1 MATLN
6 NNYPTL
12 ADLAK
17 QMDGKGNVVSDIIE
31 ILNDTNQIL
40 MDLPF
45 FECNNGTKHL
55 TTIRS
60 GIPTATWRRLYQ
72 GVQPSKAT
80 NTQVEDACGMLEAWS
95 EVDSKLIELSAN
107 PGRFRLNEARAF
119 LEGMNRQMATAIFY
133 GNTDTDP
140 EQFHGL
146 APRFDDTTAENGGQ
160 IIDGGGAGADNT
172 SIWMVVWGERTC
184 HGIYPKGSKA
194 GLAREDKGKT
204 TKEVSDGS
212 LYDVHREKFMWD
224 CGLSVRD
231 WRYIVRIANIDV
243 SNALDG
249 TTDMFGLLRQGY
261 WQLKQR
267 QISGGRAAIYCNTD
281 ILEALDSQTTPTVAT
296 GSTQATPGYQ
306 RLRVSE
312 VEGKEVIS
320 YRGMPLRECDALINT
335 EALVT

>member
-17 QMDGKGNVVSDIIE
+17 QMDGDGNVVSDIVE
-31 ILNDTNQIL
+31 ILNDTNEIL
-40 MDLPF
+40 MDMPF

-55 TTIRS
+55 TTVRS

-80 NTQVEDACGMLEAWS
+80 NTQVEDACGMLEGWS
-95 EVDSKLIELSAN
+95 EVDSKLIELSGN
-107 PGRFRLNEARAF
+107 PARFRLNEARAHI
-119 LEGMNRQMATAIFY
+119 EGMNRQMATALFY
-133 GNTDTDP
+133 GNATTDP

-146 APRFDDTTAENGGQ
+146 APRFNALTGAENSTQ
-160 IIDGGGAGADNT
+160 VVDGGGSGSDNT
-172 SIWMVVWGERTC
+172 SIWMIVWSERTC
-184 HGIYPKGSKA
+184 HGIYPKGTKA

-224 CGLSVRD
+224 CGVSVRD

-243 SNALDG
+243 SDMIAG
-249 TTDMFGLLRQGY
+249 STDMFALLRKGY
-261 WQLKQR
+261 WKLKQR
-267 QISGGRAAIYCNTD
+267 QISGGRAAIYANSD
-281 ILEALDSQTTPTVAT
+281 VLEALDAQTTPTVNTAAT
-296 GSTQATPGYQ
+296 TSSGNV
-306 RLRVSE
+306 RLKTTE
-312 VEGKEVIS
+312 VEGREVTT
-320 YRGMPLRECDALINT
+320 YRGMALRECDALLNT
-335 EALVT
+335 EAAVT

>member
-17 QMDGKGNVVSDIIE
+17 QMDGKGSVVSDIIE

-40 MDLPF
+40 EDMPF
-45 FECNNGTKHL
+45 FEANNGTKHL

-72 GVQPSKAT
+72 GVQPSKAS

-95 EVDSKLIELSAN
+95 EVDSKLIDLSNN

-119 LEGMNRQMATAIFY
+119 LEGMNRQMATAVFY
-133 GNTDTDP
+133 GNTATDP
-140 EQFHGL
+140 EEFHGL
-146 APRFDDTTAENGGQ
+146 APRFDDISAENGGQ
-160 IIDGGGAGADNT
+160 IVDAGGTGADNT
-172 SIWMVVWGERTC
+172 SVWMVVWGERTC
-184 HGIYPKGSKA
+184 HGIYPKGSTA
-194 GLAREDKGKT
+194 GLGREDKGKT

-212 LYDVHREKFMWD
+212 LYDVHREKFIWD

-231 WRYIVRIANIDV
+231 WRYIVRIANIDASDMV
-243 SNALDG
+243 AGS
-249 TTDMFGLLRQGY
+249 TDMFGLLRQGY
-261 WQLKQR
+261 WKLKQR
-267 QISGGRAAIYCNTD
+267 QISGGRAAIYCNAD
-281 ILEALDSQTTPTVAT
+281 VLEALDAQTTPTIAT
-296 GSTQATPGYQ
+296 GASQATTGYQ

-312 VEGKEVIS
+312 VEGKEVMS
-320 YRGMPLRECDALINT
+320 YRGMPLRECDALLNT
-335 EALVT
+335 EAQVT

>member
-12 ADLAK
+12 VDLAK

-31 ILNDTNQIL
+31 VLTDTNQIL
-40 MDLPF
+40 ADLPF
-45 FECNNGTKHL
+45 YECNNGTKHL
-55 TTIRS
+55 TTVRS

-80 NTQVEDACGMLEAWS
+80 NTQVEDACGMLEAWA
-95 EVDSKLIELSAN
+95 EVDSKLIDLSNN
-107 PGRFRLNEARAF
+107 PARFRLNEARAH
-119 LEGMNRQMATAIFY
+119 LEGMNRQMATAVFY
-133 GNTDTDP
+133 GNSNTDP

-146 APRFDDTTAENGGQ
+146 APRFNDTTAENGNQ
-160 IIDGGGAGADNT
+160 IVLGGGAGGDNT
-172 SIWMVVWGERTC
+172 SIWMVVWGERTV

-231 WRYIVRIANIDV
+231 WRYIVRIPNIDV
-243 SNALDG
+243 SLMQAG
-249 TTDMFGLLRQGY
+249 STDMLALLRQGY
-261 WQLKQR
+261 WRLKQR
-267 QISGGRAAIYCNTD
+267 DISGGRAAIYCNAD
-281 ILEALDSQTTPTVAT
+281 VLEAIDAQTTPTINTAAT
-296 GSTQATPGYQ
+296 TSSGNV
-306 RLRVSE
+306 RLSVKE
-312 VEGKEVIS
+312 VEGKEVMS
-320 YRGMPLRECDALINT
+320 YRGMPLRECDALLNT
-335 EALVT
+335 EALVA